1 MRQTDFERAL
11 VWHCAPVLVG
21 LKAAGLLSLTMEN
34 GGMLPEMAGK
44 YNVLLAG
51 NGLRFLPLCRCG
63 RRRLLLVYREE
74 PLARAL

>member
-34 GGMLPEMAGK
+34 LS
-44 YNVLLAG
+44 LIHI
-51 NGLRFLPLCRCG
+51 
-63 RRRLLLVYREE
+63 
-74 PLARAL
+74 